1 MGGLEYGAREIRL
14 YFVNEEG
21 YLKSFKEVKRKKTD
35 LCLRKLAPVES
46 MCEGYFEVRVRM
58 DGSEANPGL

>member
-1 MGGLEYGAREIRL
+1 M
-14 YFVNEEG
+14 
-21 YLKSFKEVKRKKTD
+21 KSFKEVKKKKTD

-58 DGSEANPGL
+58 DGSEANPEL